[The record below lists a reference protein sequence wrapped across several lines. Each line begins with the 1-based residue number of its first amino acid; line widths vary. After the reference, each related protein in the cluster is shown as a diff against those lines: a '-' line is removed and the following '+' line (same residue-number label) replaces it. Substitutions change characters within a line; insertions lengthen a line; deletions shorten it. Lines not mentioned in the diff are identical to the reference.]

1 MTQNLSDNKIIDTIG
16 TDPEAGYR
24 MLLQKYKMP
33 VYWHIR
39 RITIVHQDAQDALQE
54 TFLRVF
60 RNFVKFRKEMRLAAW
75 IFKIATNEAIRQREK
90 YPASTFPIDNK
101 AAETERIK
109 ADEYFDYSDLESMK
123 LQAAIHSLPPKQQIT
138 FNLRYYNEFDNR

>member
-1 MTQNLSDNKIIDTIG
+1 M
-16 TDPEAGYR
+16 
-24 MLLQKYKMP
+24 
-33 VYWHIR
+33 
-39 RITIVHQDAQDALQE
+39 HQDAQDALQE

-60 RNFVKFRKEMRLAAW
+60 RNFGKLRKELRLAVW

-90 YPASTFPIDNK
+90 YPTSTFPIDNN

-123 LQAAIHSLPPKQQIT
+123 LQAHIHSLPPKLQIT

>member
-1 MTQNLSDNKIIDTIG
+1 
-16 TDPEAGYR
+16 
-24 MLLQKYKMP
+24 MLLQKYKVP

-60 RNFVKFRKEMRLAAW
+60 RNFGKFRKELRLAVW

-101 AAETERIK
+101 AAET
-109 ADEYFDYSDLESMK
+109 
-123 LQAAIHSLPPKQQIT
+123 
-138 FNLRYYNEFDNR
+138 